1 MSPRESRPALPEK
14 ITRRKLSD
22 QVFDRLRAL
31 IASGELQAG
40 DPMPSERDL
49 MERFG
54 VGRPAVREALQH
66 RHETKCGGRD
76 AKRTPWGPKCG
87 AARPYESPNG
97 GFSYRRGWGAGVL
110 FFRVTAPS
118 SLPPSL
124 NAVAHSAGRA

>member
-1 MSPRESRPALPEK
+1 MVA
-14 ITRRKLSD
+14 KLSGRG
-22 QVFDRLRAL
+22 VMAGLANGVSLRRTVAL
-31 IASGELQAG
+31 
-40 DPMPSERDL
+40 
-49 MERFG
+49 
-54 VGRPAVREALQH
+54 REALQH